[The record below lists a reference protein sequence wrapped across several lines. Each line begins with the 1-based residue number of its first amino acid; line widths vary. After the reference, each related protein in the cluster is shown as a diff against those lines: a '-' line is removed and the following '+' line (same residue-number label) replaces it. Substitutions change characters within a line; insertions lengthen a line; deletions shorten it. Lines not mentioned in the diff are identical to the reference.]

1 MEPKYFHGHVGWN
14 SRLDALQA
22 AVLRVKL
29 PHLERWLAARQTAA
43 LRYDA
48 LIEEHHLGG
57 FLERPVVRP
66 GRRHTFN
73 QYVVRVG
80 RGERDALVRHLKAD
94 GVGCEIYYPMPLHG
108 QECLRYLGYRAGD
121 FPASEAA
128 SRAVLALPIY
138 PELTAE
144 QQRRVIQSCGA
155 YLRQHTRRAA

>member
-1 MEPKYFHGHVGWN
+1 
-14 SRLDALQA
+14 
-22 AVLRVKL
+22 
-29 PHLERWLAARQTAA
+29 
-43 LRYDA
+43 
-48 LIEEHHLGG
+48 
-57 FLERPVVRP
+57 
-66 GRRHTFN
+66 
-73 QYVVRVG
+73 
-80 RGERDALVRHLKAD
+80 
-94 GVGCEIYYPMPLHG
+94 LHG